1 MELAEVG
8 GGAAAAVL
16 STALAIAVVALAA
29 PAATVAAA
37 GVVLA
42 AAVGGSGP
50 AGAGA
55 SVPGGRLPLL
65 GAESSTGMVSL
76 TVWGCE
82 AFRGGDALAV
92 VPVEPV
98 GAEPVGAT
106 AAVVVGAEA

>member
-37 GVVLA
+37 GVAL
-42 AAVGGSGP
+42 AAVGP
-50 AGAGA
+50 TNAGA
-55 SVPGGRLPLL
+55 SVPGGKLPLF
-65 GAESSTGMVSL
+65 GAESKMGMVSL

-92 VPVEPV
+92 VLVLVGTEPV
-98 GAEPVGAT
+98 GAA
-106 AAVVVGAEA
+106 AAVVAVGAEA